1 MRKFIFFILAA
12 TTFAIVINAQIR
24 VKKYGQLQVGQES
37 SDVSTIPSN
46 RKDTISRIQV
56 FGPCGDMGE
65 GARITFGDAAL
76 TDNLNVLIGE
86 LGTTD
91 CDKLWLHGKR
101 GTYITATSNAEDTI
115 AFFDAEKG
123 RYFQF
128 NCDVKTTGIFV
139 RSDARFKENILP
151 LTCSDKLC
159 ELTAVSYKLKSNAT
173 PQNDRPRAVSSA
185 SFSDKETRD
194 NEFFRQYYQ
203 NLQNQPT
210 RFGFIAQEVKEVYPE
225 LVHTDSLGNMYVDYL
240 GMIPLLV
247 NAVKELKE
255 RSDSLEFILSKT
267 TYTEL
272 PQLTP
277 VQKASIE
284 NLTISTCKLYQN
296 SPNPFNF
303 ATEIKCDI
311 PEPITNA
318 EILIFDI
325 QGTLKLKKTISS
337 RGKTFVTINANELS
351 PGMYIYALIIDGQ
364 ERESKRMI
372 LTD

>member
-1 MRKFIFFILAA
+1 
-12 TTFAIVINAQIR
+12 
-24 VKKYGQLQVGQES
+24 
-37 SDVSTIPSN
+37 
-46 RKDTISRIQV
+46 
-56 FGPCGDMGE
+56 
-65 GARITFGDAAL
+65 
-76 TDNLNVLIGE
+76 
-86 LGTTD
+86 
-91 CDKLWLHGKR
+91 
-101 GTYITATSNAEDTI
+101 
-115 AFFDAEKG
+115 
-123 RYFQF
+123 
-128 NCDVKTTGIFV
+128 
-139 RSDARFKENILP
+139 
-151 LTCSDKLC
+151 
-159 ELTAVSYKLKSNAT
+159 
-173 PQNDRPRAVSSA
+173 
-185 SFSDKETRD
+185 
-194 NEFFRQYYQ
+194 
-203 NLQNQPT
+203 
-210 RFGFIAQEVKEVYPE
+210 
-225 LVHTDSLGNMYVDYL
+225 
-240 GMIPLLV
+240 MIPLLV

-284 NLTISTCKLYQN
+284 NLTNSTCKLYQN

-303 ATEIKCDI
+303 TTEIKCDI

>member
-56 FGPCGDMGE
+56 FGPCGNMGE

-76 TDNLNVLIGE
+76 ADNLNVLIGE

-139 RSDARFKENILP
+139 RSDA
-151 LTCSDKLC
+151 
-159 ELTAVSYKLKSNAT
+159 
-173 PQNDRPRAVSSA
+173 
-185 SFSDKETRD
+185 
-194 NEFFRQYYQ
+194 
-203 NLQNQPT
+203 
-210 RFGFIAQEVKEVYPE
+210 
-225 LVHTDSLGNMYVDYL
+225 
-240 GMIPLLV
+240 
-247 NAVKELKE
+247 
-255 RSDSLEFILSKT
+255 
-267 TYTEL
+267 
-272 PQLTP
+272 
-277 VQKASIE
+277 
-284 NLTISTCKLYQN
+284 
-296 SPNPFNF
+296 
-303 ATEIKCDI
+303 
-311 PEPITNA
+311 
-318 EILIFDI
+318 
-325 QGTLKLKKTISS
+325 
-337 RGKTFVTINANELS
+337 
-351 PGMYIYALIIDGQ
+351 
-364 ERESKRMI
+364 
-372 LTD
+372 